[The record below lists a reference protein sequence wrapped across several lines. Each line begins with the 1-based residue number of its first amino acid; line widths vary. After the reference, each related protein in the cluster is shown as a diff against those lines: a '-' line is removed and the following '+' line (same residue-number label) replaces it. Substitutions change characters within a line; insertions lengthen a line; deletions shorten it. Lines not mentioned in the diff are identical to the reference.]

1 MKSELPFS
9 RASSASSAI
18 VEQAASSAQLP
29 ISVVPKKLGLA
40 RGAAW
45 KVSICD
51 SIHGAFF
58 AALCAVVLPR
68 GVTVAPAARRAAA
81 PRAALVTFE
90 ATRTV
95 SSEPF
100 AANEAKLKQWFGES
114 DAVAALCSMADE
126 FKELP
131 SDQVEIVSRIP
142 FPGMTAKSVTVL
154 NVAKDL
160 TAPTYTIST
169 VSSETLCETGAAVVR
184 KLRQSILGMTKSTS
198 TTRSA
203 WRSARRGQPEVEP
216 VRSTSRASGRCRS
229 ARFKNRAA
237 KPARCWTR
245 RWPVLA
251 KFREATGVRKR
262 LA

>member
-1 MKSELPFS
+1 M
-9 RASSASSAI
+9 
-18 VEQAASSAQLP
+18 
-29 ISVVPKKLGLA
+29 VP
-40 RGAAW
+40 
-45 KVSICD
+45 
-51 SIHGAFF
+51 FF

-81 PRAALVTFE
+81 PRAALVTFQ
-90 ATRTV
+90 ASRTI

-100 AANEAKLKQWFGES
+100 DVNQAKLKQWFGES

-169 VSSETLCETGAAVVR
+169 VSSETLCETGPQWVR
-184 KLRQSILGMTKSTS
+184 KLLVSILGATKSTS
-198 TTRSA
+198 DNTVSVAFTGASA
-203 WRSARRGQPEVEP
+203 VVNSEVELKVEINFP
-216 VRSTSRASGRCRS
+216 FLPLPLGPLQKSGS
-229 ARFKNRAA
+229 ESLQKVLDTQMA
-237 KPARCWTR
+237 
-245 RWPVLA
+245 PVLA
-251 KFREATGVRKR
+251 KFREGY
-262 LA
+262 LAFEKK